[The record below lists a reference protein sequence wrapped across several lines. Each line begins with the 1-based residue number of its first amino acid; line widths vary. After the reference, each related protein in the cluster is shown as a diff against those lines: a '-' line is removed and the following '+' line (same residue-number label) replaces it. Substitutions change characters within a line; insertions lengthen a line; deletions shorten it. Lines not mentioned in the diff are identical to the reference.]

1 MAKLSPGPV
10 TSSQIPPINNPVQI
24 NKQHSGT
31 AGGLLEA
38 EWKPNFINA
47 ANIISSLL
55 SKWWRVN
62 GQSGRSQWTVKVDG
76 RSKVNNRSHNIIMMI
91 SPTASHPS
99 AGSPIILSWFF
110 DFQEGKI
117 SWSWGVKVTGT
128 NLGVMINASKVA
140 YKWHEKTD
148 TLTQYLKFKS

>member
-1 MAKLSPGPV
+1 MKR
-10 TSSQIPPINNPVQI
+10 PVQI

-31 AGGLLEA
+31 AGGLLDA

-62 GQSGRSQWTVKVDG
+62 SQSGRSQWTVKVDG

-110 DFQEGKI
+110 DFQDSKI
-117 SWSWGVKVTGT
+117 FGGRNFRTVSWSWGVKVTGT

-140 YKWHEKTD
+140 DKWHEKTD
-148 TLTQYLKFKS
+148 TLNTIYFSTCHFPTWPL